1 MANAKFYEGKERM
14 PRLIYF
20 KSIGKS
26 LIITVILMLIIA
38 AIITYTSVS
47 DSIMPLITS
56 VIMVI
61 SIAYSGLL
69 VATKI
74 RKRGLM
80 HGLITGSIYI
90 LLVIFLSWVLANDFS
105 INKFTIIKAIIGV
118 VSGGLGGM
126 IGVNLK

>member
-1 MANAKFYEGKERM
+1 MANAKYYEGKERM

-20 KSIGKS
+20 RSIGRA

-47 DSIMPLITS
+47 DSVMPLITS

-69 VATKI
+69 SATKI
-74 RKRGLM
+74 RKHGLM
-80 HGLITGSIYI
+80 HGFITGAIYI
-90 LLVIFLSWVLANDFS
+90 MLLLFLSWVLARDFS
-105 INKFTIIKAIIGV
+105 INRFTIIKAIMGV
-118 VSGGLGGM
+118 ISGGVGGM

>member
-1 MANAKFYEGKERM
+1 MANAKYYEGKERM

-20 KSIGKS
+20 RSIGKS

-47 DSIMPLITS
+47 DSIMPLLTS

-69 VATKI
+69 SATKV

-80 HGLITGSIYI
+80 HGLITGAIYI
-90 LLVIFLSWVLANDFS
+90 MLVLFLSWVLARDFS

-118 VSGGLGGM
+118 ISGGVGGM